1 MSLVLAISNCNGI
14 AISADRRVT
23 QDPVGDRSAL
33 LLTDNERKLFVTKSG
48 HAIANVGSHVLKSM
62 KSSSSLIKDTIEQM
76 TPDMA
81 LSDELLTLKQAFTEN
96 AFDDAYIILIG
107 AIGLIIAACIPIVA
121 SGVAGANVSFG
132 GTSII
137 IIVGVILETITT
149 VKSMMTERKYQNVKG
164 IF

>member
-1 MSLVLAISNCNGI
+1 MNIDLPVFAFVGRQSSDRKETVALKKFLKCFLVLA
-14 AISADRRVT
+14 A
-23 QDPVGDRSAL
+23 VG
-33 LLTDNERKLFVTKSG
+33 T
-48 HAIANVGSHVLKSM
+48 
-62 KSSSSLIKDTIEQM
+62 
-76 TPDMA
+76 
-81 LSDELLTLKQAFTEN
+81 
-96 AFDDAYIILIG
+96 